1 MNIVAA
7 IRYKQ
12 DRRLQMLLFV
22 LSTLVGSRMLYLWD
36 NASFLVIMK
45 QVNTLFGGCTGHSS
59 VRAQC
64 PPLITIWIYT
74 VVQLDLGAAV
84 LSLSLV
90 GCFVWWQDIRVFR

>member
-1 MNIVAA
+1 
-7 IRYKQ
+7 
-12 DRRLQMLLFV
+12 MLLFV